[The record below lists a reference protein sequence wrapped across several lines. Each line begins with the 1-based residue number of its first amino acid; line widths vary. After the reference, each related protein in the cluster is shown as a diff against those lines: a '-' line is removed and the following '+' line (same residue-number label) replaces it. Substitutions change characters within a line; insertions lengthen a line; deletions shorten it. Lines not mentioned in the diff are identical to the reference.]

1 MTPVEQFE
9 VLTLNGGKWEL
20 VAAFREFDLANEVAR
35 TRSANVRLVRR
46 TYENGKQ
53 VSEDIILDLGATR
66 GGG

>member
-9 VLTLNGGKWEL
+9 VLTLNGDRWEL
-20 VAAFREFDLANEVAR
+20 VAAFHEFDLANEVAR
-35 TRSANVRLVRR
+35 NRSANVRLVRR

-53 VSEDIILDLGATR
+53 ISEDIILDLGATR

>member
-9 VLTLNGGKWEL
+9 VLTLNGDRWEL
-20 VAAFREFDLANEVAR
+20 VAAFQEFDLANEVAR
-35 TRSANVRLVRR
+35 NRSANVRLVRR

-53 VSEDIILDLGATR
+53 ISEDIILDLGATR

>member
-9 VLTLNGGKWEL
+9 VLTLNGDKWEL
-20 VAAFREFDLANEVAR
+20 VAAFLEFDLANEVAR
-35 TRSANVRLVRR
+35 TRTANVRLVRR

-66 GGG
+66 GGD